1 MGIQGANTG
10 TNNFL
15 LPEMS
20 DLPAPGGRI
29 FMEMH
34 RYKGNSA
41 IQNKIPGKLAPTHT
55 THFWATSVQ
64 GYTYIY
70 IIYIYTIYMY
80 HISVIWIRIDCIRIQ
95 VNKITKLISKH
106 PLKVNQ
112 IFLFSRLYTE
122 TLEISYIFR
131 LRIEKII
138 SYENPQKICWVK
150 FFFTILF

>member
-1 MGIQGANTG
+1 MKNKRDQNRIKGRILKKTNLVGIQGANTG

-64 GYTYIY
+64 EYTYIY
-70 IIYIYTIYMY
+70 TYIQYTYIIY
-80 HISVIWIRIDCIRIQ
+80 Q
-95 VNKITKLISKH
+95 
-106 PLKVNQ
+106 
-112 IFLFSRLYTE
+112 
-122 TLEISYIFR
+122 
-131 LRIEKII
+131 
-138 SYENPQKICWVK
+138 
-150 FFFTILF
+150 